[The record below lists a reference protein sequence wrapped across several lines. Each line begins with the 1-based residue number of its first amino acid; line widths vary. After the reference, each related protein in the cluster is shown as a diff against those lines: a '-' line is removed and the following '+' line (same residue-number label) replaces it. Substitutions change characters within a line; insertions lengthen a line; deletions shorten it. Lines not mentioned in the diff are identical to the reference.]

1 MTSKPEVVPRGTNL
15 SDAGQKSAWGKLE
28 TLLGPAADSEGVMGS
43 QEGMNRAQI
52 RIPLKKGGPL
62 QCEILLSRSGTRCV
76 GRIFDR
82 RGRHLFSLSHPLR
95 GSLFGLKQLLHAH
108 RLVDVVFGAGP
119 AGRVEL
125 GQRKLCRWQALFGSF
140 LTDS

>member
-1 MTSKPEVVPRGTNL
+1 MPPEQTFNTTS
-15 SDAGQKSAWGKLE
+15 QKSAWGKLE

-52 RIPLKKGGPL
+52 WIPLKKGGPL

-95 GSLFGLKQLLHAH
+95 GSLFGFEQLLHGH
-108 RLVDVVFGAGP
+108 RFVDVVLGP
-119 AGRVEL
+119 GD
-125 GQRKLCRWQALFGSF
+125 LFAR
-140 LTDS
+140 